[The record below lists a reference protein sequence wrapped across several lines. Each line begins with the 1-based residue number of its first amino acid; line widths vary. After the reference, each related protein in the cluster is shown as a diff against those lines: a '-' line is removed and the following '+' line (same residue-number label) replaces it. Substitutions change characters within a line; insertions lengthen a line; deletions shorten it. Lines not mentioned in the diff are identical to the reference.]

1 MAAPASRL
9 SSICSTAAT
18 TTETDWRTVL
28 KALIAFWLLAATD
41 GHAKNFSV
49 FLAPGGRF
57 GLTPLYD
64 VISAQPSADAGKIQ
78 RNQMKLAM
86 AVGKKPHYAI
96 DTVAPRHFVQTAAKA
111 GVGAITVQTLLD
123 ELAAKAPAAVEKVM
137 STLPHEFRTQIAE
150 SILKGF
156 VGRLRH
162 IGDETR

>member
-1 MAAPASRL
+1 
-9 SSICSTAAT
+9 
-18 TTETDWRTVL
+18 
-28 KALIAFWLLAATD
+28 
-41 GHAKNFSV
+41 
-49 FLAPGGRF
+49 
-57 GLTPLYD
+57 
-64 VISAQPSADAGKIQ
+64 
-78 RNQMKLAM
+78 
-86 AVGKKPHYAI
+86 
-96 DTVAPRHFVQTAAKA
+96 VQTAAKA